1 MKYFWTKSTLSS
13 HFSHEPR
20 FPEQLMQTRLPIIP
34 TIVCR
39 QLYARRARITN
50 DEICTH
56 DVTKRRG
63 TCIGDLGGPLV
74 YSDRL
79 LGIMSALRGVPIG
92 QGPDV
97 FVNLNHPEIHEWVT
111 NTINNPFHHWTTIP
125 HFEWGN
131 CMNFK

>member
-1 MKYFWTKSTLSS
+1 MNYFCTKSTHPS
-13 HFSHEPR
+13 HFRHVPR

-39 QLYARRARITN
+39 HLYARRAHITN
-50 DEICTH
+50 DEICTL
-56 DVTKRRG
+56 DITRRRG

-79 LGIMSALRGVPIG
+79 LGMMSHLRGKTIG
-92 QGPDV
+92 EDPDV
-97 FVNLNHPEIHEWVT
+97 FVNLNHPEILEWVT
-111 NTINNPFHHWTTIP
+111 NTINNHFHHWTTIP
-125 HFEWGN
+125 HFVWGN